1 MSKFDALNGG
11 PLHLGEMEQQ
21 QPAATGFLLQPCKEI
36 LIFFKKSS
44 LHFLKY

>member
-1 MSKFDALNGG
+1 MSKFDALDGG

-21 QPAATGFLLQPCKEI
+21 LSATGFLLQSCKEI
-36 LIFFKKSS
+36 LIFLEKSS

>member
-21 QPAATGFLLQPCKEI
+21 QSATGFLLQSCKELLKI
-36 LIFFKKSS
+36 YEKSS